1 MLPIS
6 AIIIKK
12 KKKQLNFANFY
23 QNFGSVVTR
32 LHKNIIHSYFM
43 RFSKTY
49 NSAYFE
55 KNALFFV

>member
-1 MLPIS
+1 MILVAKIVK
-6 AIIIKK
+6 IVTNQRNHNQK

-43 RFSKTY
+43 CISKT
-49 NSAYFE
+49 
-55 KNALFFV
+55 

>member
-1 MLPIS
+1 MILVARIVK
-6 AIIIKK
+6 IVTNQRNHNQKK

-43 RFSKTY
+43 RIFKT
-49 NSAYFE
+49 
-55 KNALFFV
+55 